1 MGSIGWGI
9 YNLII
14 GQIKDKQ
21 NLILVLLLYLFF
33 SAILFS
39 NFKYIINSDG
49 IAYISIAKSYL
60 SGNIHQAI
68 NGYWSPLYSWLLM
81 PFIAIWPGNLENVIS
96 TKILA
101 IIIGLFTLIGI
112 YLILNLLKFSNLLKT
127 IILLALIPFM
137 LYFTF
142 NYITP
147 DLLVVCILLYYLNFL
162 MDDKYRKSKYMGL
175 ITGLWGAL
183 AFLSKSYVFFF
194 FLIHF
199 ILTNL
204 YYIKK
209 FPMDGS
215 TIKKNLLLG
224 LSVFLIIS
232 GIWAGVISEKYGV
245 VTIGTTGSYNYA
257 LVGPESDGHLM
268 LYQGLISPPNEF
280 SVSSWEDPSYYQVKK
295 WNPLESKSNFI
306 HQIKVL
312 LNNIWQMILI
322 SLYLLF
328 VPLFIISLAL
338 FLLLRSKRTSVKN
351 NIIFILGSIILYTS
365 GYIFIWVEDRY
376 LWFILILTFILGFY
390 ILNILYD
397 DNFIKKNL
405 YKSLFVILVISLAF
419 FPLLSLSNY
428 AGASSGFYETSV
440 DLRSHGINGKI
451 ASNAKWEIM
460 NYFSYYLDSK
470 YYGITKNQTD
480 VELKQTLISNQI
492 NYYFAWGDS
501 SSKDFLGEN
510 VYDTR
515 YFKVFKIDNG

>member
-1 MGSIGWGI
+1 MVGGYI
-9 YNLII
+9 NLII
-14 GQIKDKQ
+14 EQIKDKQ
-21 NLILVLLLYLFF
+21 NLILVLLMYLFL

-60 SGNIHQAI
+60 SGNISYAI

-112 YLILNLLKFSNLLKT
+112 YLILNQLKFNNLLKT
-127 IILLALIPFM
+127 VILLALIPFM

-147 DLLVVCILLYYLNFL
+147 DLLVVCLLLYYLNFL
-162 MDDKYRKSKYMGL
+162 MDEKYRKSKYMGL
-175 ITGLWGAL
+175 ITGLLGAL

-215 TIKKNLLLG
+215 TVKKNLLLG

-232 GIWAGVISEKYGV
+232 GIWAGIISEKYGM

-257 LVGPESDGHLM
+257 LVGPESNGHLM
-268 LYQGLISPPNEF
+268 FYQGLIEPPNEF
-280 SVSSWEDPSYYQVKK
+280 SVSSWEDPSYFQIKK
-295 WNPLESKSNFI
+295 WNPIGSSHNFN
-306 HQIKVL
+306 HQIRII
-312 LNNIWQMILI
+312 LNNICQIILI

-328 VPLFIISLAL
+328 VPLFVILLA
-338 FLLLRSKRTSVKN
+338 FVLLLKSNKSSIKN
-351 NIIFILGSIILYTS
+351 NLIFILGTVILYTG
-365 GYIFIWVEDRY
+365 GYVIILIEERY
-376 LWFILILTFILGFY
+376 LWFVIILTFILGFY
-390 ILNILYD
+390 ALKILYN
-397 DNFIKKNL
+397 DNYIKKNL
-405 YKSLFVILVISLAF
+405 YKSLFAILIISAAF
-419 FPLLSLSNY
+419 YPIISLSNY

-440 DLRSHGINGKI
+440 DLKSHGINGNI
-451 ASNAKWEIM
+451 ASSAQWEIM
-460 NYFSYYLDSK
+460 DYYSYYLDGK

-480 VELKQTLISNQI
+480 VELKQTLVSNNI
-492 NYYFAWGDS
+492 DYYFVWGDS

-510 VYDTR
+510 VYETR
-515 YFKVFKIDNG
+515 YFKVFKIK